1 MKRLLVLVVVLA
13 FGRSARAED
22 RNSAADAMTKLGSTA
37 ESLGKTAK
45 SSDDRGAR
53 KKFAPK
59 ATEIA
64 DDLTALANRT
74 KKDVPLKTIQTA
86 LADIDK
92 DAKALVDLADDVED
106 KTERKNYRAQAQSV
120 ADGVAAIKKTI
131 DTLAAGDKAD
141 KPAAQ
146 PKPEPMKA
154 DAFKALLAAVGDA
167 NTDSDK
173 ISVARA
179 AGGNYFTANQI
190 AQLMELINTDMKKVD
205 LASMLWPRLVDPNNG
220 FVIFAKLDTSGAKA
234 ELHRRVG

>member
-1 MKRLLVLVVVLA
+1 
-13 FGRSARAED
+13 
-22 RNSAADAMTKLGSTA
+22 MTKLGTTA

-45 SSDDRGAR
+45 ASDDRGAR

-64 DDLTALANRT
+64 DDLAALAKRAR
-74 KKDVPLKTIQTA
+74 KDVPLTTIASA

-92 DAKALVDLADDVED
+92 DANALVDAADEVED
-106 KTERKNYRAQAQSV
+106 KTDRKNYRAQAQQLEQ
-120 ADGVAAIKKTI
+120 GVAAIKKTI
-131 DTLAAGDKAD
+131 DTLAAAGD

-146 PKPEPMKA
+146 PKPEPMKP
-154 DAFKALLAAVGDA
+154 DAFKALLAAVNDA
-167 NTDSDK
+167 NTDNDK

-190 AQLMELINTDMKKVD
+190 AALMDLINTDAKKVD